1 MKELGCFEGSLD
13 DIPTVKPQPAVPFS
27 PHGEPVTP
35 EEVSLRLSENLY
47 AQLADGSDETVSN
60 AITRA
65 GIYIGSVMRR
75 FRTPYNLDNKVIRE
89 LVLIYTIYELHM
101 ALGHEE
107 AGREYRVKARDI
119 IRAEWG
125 DFPDSDSPP
134 EKGAAAA
141 VAKPPK
147 RKGFNEAWR

>member
-1 MKELGCFEGSLD
+1 MDKLDID
-13 DIPTVKPQPAVPFS
+13 DIPVEKPDNTAAFS
-27 PHGEPVTP
+27 PFGEPVTP
-35 EEVSLRLSENLY
+35 EEVAERLSQNLY
-47 AQLADGSDETVSN
+47 DQLADGSDETVRN

-75 FRTPYNLDNKVIRE
+75 FRTPFNLDHKIIRE
-89 LVLIYTIYELHM
+89 GVLIYTIYELHI

-134 EKGAAAA
+134 EKGVAAA
-141 VAKPPK
+141 VAVPK
-147 RKGFNEAWR
+147 RSSPRF